1 MGVRF
6 EGEREEGRMKRRTRL
21 MLSALSG
28 VAAAALFMLYA
39 SGVRV
44 EAEQQ
49 RRETLERFGGELVS
63 VCVALRDIE
72 PGEEIDE
79 GNVAV
84 EEWASSLL
92 PADALT
98 SLSAS
103 VGKTATSRIPRRAP
117 LSGAYFE
124 RREDAASVP
133 KGKVA
138 VSVPS
143 GAERAVG
150 GALERGDSVDVY
162 VTNGSVADRLTSA
175 EVLDTSV
182 LAEGGGD
189 LAWVTLAVDP
199 SAVRELLAA
208 TSAGAVSLV
217 APGDGVDTAAPESA
231 EATAPVGDGGD
242 AQ

>member
-1 MGVRF
+1 
-6 EGEREEGRMKRRTRL
+6 MKRRTRL

-44 EAEQQ
+44 EAEQE
-49 RRETLERFGGELVS
+49 RRETIERFGGELVS

-103 VGKTATSRIPRRAP
+103 VGKTATSRIPKRAP
-117 LSGAYFE
+117 LSGVYFE

>member
-1 MGVRF
+1 
-6 EGEREEGRMKRRTRL
+6 MKRRTRL

-44 EAEQQ
+44 EAEQE
-49 RRETLERFGGELVS
+49 RRETIERFGGELVS

-103 VGKTATSRIPRRAP
+103 VGKTATSRIPKRAP
-117 LSGAYFE
+117 LSGVYFE

-182 LAEGGGD
+182 LTEGGGD

-217 APGDGVDTAAPESA
+217 APGDGVDAAAPESA
-231 EATAPVGDGGD
+231 EATAAVGDGGD

>member
-1 MGVRF
+1 
-6 EGEREEGRMKRRTRL
+6 MKRRTRL

-28 VAAAALFMLYA
+28 AAAAALFMLYA

-44 EAEQQ
+44 EAEQE
-49 RRETLERFGGELVS
+49 RRETIERFGGELVS

-117 LSGAYFE
+117 LSGVYFE

-189 LAWVTLAVDP
+189 LAWVTLAVNP

-217 APGDGVDTAAPESA
+217 APGDGVDAAAPESA
-231 EATAPVGDGGD
+231 EATAPVGDGSD

>member
-1 MGVRF
+1 
-6 EGEREEGRMKRRTRL
+6 

-28 VAAAALFMLYA
+28 AAAAALFMLYA

-44 EAEQQ
+44 EAEQE
-49 RRETLERFGGELVS
+49 RRETIERFGGELVS

-117 LSGAYFE
+117 LSGVYFE

-189 LAWVTLAVDP
+189 LAWVTLAVNP

-217 APGDGVDTAAPESA
+217 APGDGVDAAAPESA
-231 EATAPVGDGGD
+231 EATAPVGDGSD

>member
-1 MGVRF
+1 
-6 EGEREEGRMKRRTRL
+6 MKRRTRL
-21 MLSALSG
+21 ALSALSG
-28 VAAAALFMLYA
+28 VAAAMLFVLYA
-39 SGVRV
+39 SGVQT
-44 EAEQQ
+44 EAAQA

-103 VGKTATSRIPRRAP
+103 VGKIATSRIPKRAP
-117 LSGAYFE
+117 LSGVYFE
-124 RREDAASVP
+124 RREDAAAVP
-133 KGKVA
+133 EGKVA

-150 GALERGDSVDVY
+150 GALKRGDSVDVY
-162 VTNGSVADRLTSA
+162 VTSGSVADRLASA
-175 EVLDTSV
+175 EVLDTSA

-217 APGDGVDTAAPESA
+217 APGEGVDAAAPESA
-231 EATAPVGDGGD
+231 DAAVPEAEGGD
-242 AQ
+242 AR

>member
-1 MGVRF
+1 
-6 EGEREEGRMKRRTRL
+6 

-28 VAAAALFMLYA
+28 AAAAALFMLYA
-39 SGVRV
+39 SDVRV
-44 EAEQQ
+44 EAEQE
-49 RRETLERFGGELVS
+49 RRETIERFGGELVS

-117 LSGAYFE
+117 LSGVYFE

-217 APGDGVDTAAPESA
+217 APGDGVDAAAPESA
-231 EATAPVGDGGD
+231 EATAPVGDGSD

>member
-1 MGVRF
+1 
-6 EGEREEGRMKRRTRL
+6 

-44 EAEQQ
+44 EAEQE
-49 RRETLERFGGELVS
+49 RRETIERFGGELVS

-103 VGKTATSRIPRRAP
+103 VGKTATSRIPKRAP
-117 LSGAYFE
+117 LSGVYFE

-182 LAEGGGD
+182 LTEGGGD

-217 APGDGVDTAAPESA
+217 APGDGVDAAAPESA
-231 EATAPVGDGGD
+231 EATAAVGDGGD

>member
-1 MGVRF
+1 
-6 EGEREEGRMKRRTRL
+6 

-103 VGKTATSRIPRRAP
+103 VGKTATSRIPKRAP
-117 LSGAYFE
+117 LSGVYFE

-138 VSVPS
+138 VSVPC

-217 APGDGVDTAAPESA
+217 APGDGVDTAVSESA

>member
-1 MGVRF
+1 
-6 EGEREEGRMKRRTRL
+6 

-44 EAEQQ
+44 EAEQE
-49 RRETLERFGGELVS
+49 RRETIERFGGELVS

-117 LSGAYFE
+117 LSGVYFE

-217 APGDGVDTAAPESA
+217 APGDGVDAAAPESA
-231 EATAPVGDGGD
+231 EATAPVGDGSD